1 MAIRSNYEFSGIEY
15 QNSYYRIQKISLAV
29 SDKEVEVEYDDKV
42 VVEFNTSIEAIAF
55 VMVYADEDSRRN
67 NVRPINR
74 IGFQFKYNFDDGNIM
89 QRAYEALYTDLKSK
103 QEVENV

>member
-15 QNSYYRIQKISLAV
+15 ENSYYRIQKISLSI

-42 VVEFNTSIEAIAF
+42 VVDFKIDIEAIAF
-55 VMVYADEDSRRN
+55 VMVYADEDSRKK

-74 IGFQFKYNFDDGNIM
+74 IAFQFKYNFDDGNIM
-89 QRAYEALYTDLKSK
+89 QRAYEALYADLNSK
-103 QEVENV
+103 QKVENV